1 MLMKMRTLL
10 PFIALL
16 VFAGC
21 GETEESEKI
30 HINEED
36 LITVPVFVESA
47 DFEFVP
53 PSPLE
58 VAGFFKN
65 AGLKYD
71 LAQLNPPSNQS
82 KYLTKYKKSVNFGVY
97 SADLATCV
105 LHDKITDAQLYLEA
119 IEELAS
125 DIGMNSIFTGDLI
138 GKFKRNLD
146 NNDSIQEILREV
158 QYKTLEYIEDNNK
171 DDLESIYY
179 AGAWMEGMY
188 LGALT
193 LNDQDQKKIVQKL
206 AGQIDLGNQIARGLE
221 LIEDQDPE
229 IRELRFNVLQIVNEY
244 NTCESVINL
253 SGEDLDFG
261 RIHLT
266 QPELES
272 ICGLIIELRTEMI
285 Q

>member
-1 MLMKMRTLL
+1 MLMKMRILL
-10 PFIALL
+10 PVIALL
-16 VFAGC
+16 IFARC
-21 GETEESEKI
+21 GGSEESTQI
-30 HINEED
+30 HIHEED
-36 LITVPVFVESA
+36 LITVPVFEESD

-65 AGLKYD
+65 AGLTYD
-71 LAQLNPPSNQS
+71 LANLNPASNRANYQ
-82 KYLTKYKKSVNFGVY
+82 TKFKKSVNFGVY

-105 LHDKITDAQLYLEA
+105 LHNKINDAQVYLEA
-119 IEELAS
+119 IEELAG
-125 DIGMNSIFTGDLI
+125 DIGMNSIFTGNLI
-138 GKFKRNLD
+138 DKFKRNIH
-146 NNDSIQEILREV
+146 NNDSVQEILREV

-171 DDLESIYY
+171 DDLESIYF

-193 LNDQDQKKIVQKL
+193 LSEQDPEKIVQKL
-206 AGQIDLGNQIARGLE
+206 SGQISLGNKIARGLE
-221 LIEDQDPE
+221 MIEDQDPE

-253 SGEDLDFG
+253 TAEDLDFG

-266 QPELES
+266 QPELEA
-272 ICGLIIELRTEMI
+272 ICGLIIELRSEMI
-285 Q
+285 E